1 MTISQRPGGKWK
13 TAAVAAVAALAVT
26 GAIAAPASAAPQV
39 VSAAD
44 RLSMGTQDL
53 YEAAQSG
60 EPAKPR
66 DHPAGRPLLPH
77 RWVSVL
83 GYGVVQALNQKTHFG
98 WQRNYKDWSVAI
110 VGNNIQGKE
119 VTIYTKIT
127 NLIYGEGGV
136 IGARTAPTGQVAV
149 AHNTIVAQGNVN
161 IVTEIVNV
169 HLISPQFQDVYSG
182 QCYAQEDLRNRIKA
196 ELACTLG

>member
-1 MTISQRPGGKWK
+1 MAISQRPGGKWK
-13 TAAVAAVAALAVT
+13 SAAVVALAAFAVT
-26 GAIAAPASAAPQV
+26 SGIAAPASAAPRV
-39 VSAAD
+39 VSAPG
-44 RLSMGTQDL
+44 RSNTETQDL
-53 YEAAQSG
+53 YEAVQSG

-77 RWVSVL
+77 RWVAVV
-83 GYGVVQALNQKTHFG
+83 GYGAVQALNQKTRYA

-110 VGNNIQGKE
+110 VGNTIQGRE

-136 IGARTAPTGQVAV
+136 IGAQTAPTGQVAV

-182 QCYAQEDLRNRIKA
+182 QCRAQEDLRNAVKA
-196 ELACTLG
+196 QLACTLG

>member
-1 MTISQRPGGKWK
+1 MAISQRPGGKWK
-13 TAAVAAVAALAVT
+13 TIAVAALAALAVT
-26 GAIAAPASAAPQV
+26 GGVAAPASATPGVA
-39 VSAAD
+39 SAAD
-44 RLSMGTQDL
+44 RLNTGTQEL
-53 YEAAQSG
+53 SEAVQTG

-66 DHPAGRPLLPH
+66 DHPGGRPLLPH
-77 RWVSVL
+77 RWITVI
-83 GYGVVQALNQKTHFG
+83 GYGAVQALNQRTHYT

-110 VGNNIQGKE
+110 VGNTIQGKQ

-136 IGARTAPTGQVAV
+136 IGAQTAPTGQVAV

-182 QCYAQEDLRNRIKA
+182 QCYAQEDLRNAVKA
-196 ELACTLG
+196 QLACTLG